1 MINIYDLLLFA
12 VLPPCK
18 IKRRSSAIV
27 QDCELSETCDVPIL
41 EHDLNCNEQTTT
53 RQTHEDPPYFHSIPS
68 AQLLATR
75 GEKGLE
81 RPTIRSPQHFRP

>member
-1 MINIYDLLLFA
+1 MINIYDLLLFD
-12 VLPPCK
+12 VLPPYK
-18 IKRRSSAIV
+18 FHTSSSAIV
-27 QDCELSETCDVPIL
+27 QDYEMSENQNLPVF